1 MTRTK
6 NWGKLKHYLY
16 FGFARYSPWNV
27 SCLWRNKRLSKKNTI
42 KPSILNFSRSEE
54 RKNERRVKKKWDCF
68 FQEIISFVCPKHFCE
83 DGHHS
88 FLLFYICILGV
99 VAYSFILNTLEPMKR
114 QSNGQRKNSFVH
126 EAQTGLRPCQEMVHK
141 KMSVRTDSHT
151 KFQTLKDINFVWCLK
166 SAWYR

>member
-1 MTRTK
+1 MMTRTK
-6 NWGKLKHYLY
+6 KLGEIETL
-16 FGFARYSPWNV
+16 FI
-27 SCLWRNKRLSKKNTI
+27 LWICKIFSMKCKLFVEEQKTFTKKKNTI
-42 KPSILNFSRSEE
+42 KPSILDFGRSEE

-68 FQEIISFVCPKHFCE
+68 FQEIISFVCPKHFCG

-126 EAQTGLRPCQEMVHK
+126 GAQTGLRPCQEMVHKK

-151 KFQTLKDINFVWCLK
+151 KFQTLKNINFV
-166 SAWYR
+166 